1 MLRTTSTSPVS
12 LDHSEPITDTLTQ
25 VTLGR
30 RVAEAIRGDIL
41 FGRLAPGTRLA
52 QQQLCDRFGV
62 SRMPV
67 RDALR
72 QLTFEGY
79 LVHDSGRHCLVATM
93 SRQDIIDTFD
103 VEGML
108 HGFAARRLTEI
119 ASDEELQELHQRHL
133 EMDEAQGDVHKY
145 GALNWHFHRRVN
157 QMSNSRKVVAA
168 LKTLAM
174 AMPRDFVVEFPEWV
188 PGSNAEHAEI
198 VKALIKRDGSQGES
212 LMRAHVGRTGV
223 LIAEYLERNGVTLD

>member
-1 MLRTTSTSPVS
+1 MSMPMSVS
-12 LDHSEPITDTLTQ
+12 LDHDEPVSDTLTQ

-41 FGRLAPGTRLA
+41 FGRLEPGTRLA

-119 ASDEELQELHQRHL
+119 ASDEQLQELHTCHE
-133 EMDEAQGDVHKY
+133 EMDAATDDVHKY
-145 GALNWHFHRRVN
+145 AALNWHFHRRIN

-168 LKTLAM
+168 LRTLAM
-174 AMPRDFVVEFPEWV
+174 SMPRDFVVEFPEWV
-188 PGSNAEHAEI
+188 PGSNGEHAEI
-198 VKALIKRDGSQGES
+198 VDRMVARDGPKVES
-212 LMRAHVGRTGV
+212 LMRDHIGGTGV
-223 LIAEYLERNGVTLD
+223 TIAEYLERKGVALA

>member
-1 MLRTTSTSPVS
+1 MTKPMNVS
-12 LDHSEPITDTLTQ
+12 LDHSEPVKDTLTQ

-41 FGRLAPGTRLA
+41 FGRLKPGARLA

-93 SRQDIIDTFD
+93 SRQDIVDTFE

-119 ASDEELQELHQRHL
+119 ASDKELQELRRCHW
-133 EMDEAQGDVHKY
+133 EMDEAQDDVYKY
-145 GALNWHFHRRVN
+145 GALNWHFHRRIN
-157 QMSNSRKVVAA
+157 QMSKSRKVVAA

-188 PGSNAEHAEI
+188 PGSNAEHGEI
-198 VKALIKRDGSQGES
+198 VEALSKRDGALSES
-212 LMRAHVGRTGV
+212 LLRAHVSRTGV
-223 LIAEYLERNGVTLD
+223 SIAEYLERKGVALS